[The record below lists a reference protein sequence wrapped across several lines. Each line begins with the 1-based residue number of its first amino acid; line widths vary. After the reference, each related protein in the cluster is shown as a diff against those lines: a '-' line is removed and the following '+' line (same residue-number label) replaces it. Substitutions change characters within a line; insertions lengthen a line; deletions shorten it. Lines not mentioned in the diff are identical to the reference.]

1 MHVND
6 RVAVAKQA
14 GKAELAFYC
23 GGRKP
28 AKNGPSHS
36 IGERL
41 LTSDEPPFGKAAT
54 DDSSDEPAHF
64 QVLCAADQIR

>member
-1 MHVND
+1 MPLA
-6 RVAVAKQA
+6 AVGDLTQS
-14 GKAELAFYC
+14 
-23 GGRKP
+23 
-28 AKNGPSHS
+28 AKNGPWHS

-54 DDSSDEPAHF
+54 DDSSNGPAHF